1 MCDSYH
7 LTCHCGNKSADL
19 FFGKMV
25 LNQQAVLDLHCP
37 ECSSGNDPLQSDTV
51 WDNDWML
58 TFDMAIVKSHAATF
72 GVNAGEITAEWI
84 FDQGY
89 ITWVGITPE
98 DIASRNREREE
109 LQTLAKTDLRAYLA
123 AMREWGIGREKRF
136 SDQGWRKMRG

>member
-7 LTCHCGNKSADL
+7 LTCHCGKKSADL

-25 LNQQAVLDLHCP
+25 LNQQAVLALHCP
-37 ECSSGNDPLQSDTV
+37 ECSAGQALRQADTV
-51 WDNDWML
+51 WDNGWTL
-58 TFDMAIVKSHAATF
+58 TLDMAIVASHAATF
-72 GVNAGEITAEWI
+72 GVNASEITAEWI

-89 ITWVGITPE
+89 VTWVGITPE

>member
-7 LTCHCGNKSADL
+7 LTCHCGKKSADL

-25 LNQQAVLDLHCP
+25 LNQQAVLALLCP
-37 ECSSGNDPLQSDTV
+37 ECSAGQALRQADTV
-51 WDNDWML
+51 WDNSWAL
-58 TFDMAIVKSHAATF
+58 TLDMAIVASHAATF
-72 GVNAGEITAEWI
+72 GVNASEITAEWI

-89 ITWVGITPE
+89 VTWVGITPE

-109 LQTLAKTDLRAYLA
+109 LQNLAKTDLRAYLA